1 MSKTFSITMSDELYE
16 IITSRSQNNHRSLSG
31 EVNFLVEVGLGAE
44 TEELR
49 SIMQILHKAGG
60 VIGPSSQRSGPV
72 ARS

>member
-1 MSKTFSITMSDELYE
+1 MADELYE
-16 IITSRSQNNHRSLSG
+16 ILVNRAQNNHRSLSG

-60 VIGPSSQRSGPV
+60 VIGTSSQRSGP
-72 ARS
+72 AGKS